1 MSTLPSTVVSDK
13 PSPVVFTVPCS
24 HHDAHR
30 WAWCD
35 LQATPQTLAELR
47 KWARVQMQ
55 TLCPAIGDVLA
66 WEGIRAGE
74 PYDGINWTLRRG
86 GHDLDPGEVA
96 VAIAVV

>member
-1 MSTLPSTVVSDK
+1 MTTLPSTVVSDK
-13 PSPVVFTVPCS
+13 PFTVSCS
-24 HHDAHR
+24 HHDEHR

-35 LQATPQTLAELR
+35 LRATPQTLAELR

-55 TLCPAIGDVLA
+55 TTCPAIGDVLA
-66 WEGIRAGE
+66 WEPIRPGK
-74 PYDGINWTLRRG
+74 PYDGINWTLHRG